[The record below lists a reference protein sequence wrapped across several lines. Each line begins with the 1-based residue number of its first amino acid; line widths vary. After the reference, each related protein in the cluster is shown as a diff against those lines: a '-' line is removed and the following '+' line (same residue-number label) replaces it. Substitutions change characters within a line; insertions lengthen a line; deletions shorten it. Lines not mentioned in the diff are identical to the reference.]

1 MKLVLLEDE
10 QPALRHLKRM
20 IEEVAPHAAIVAHF
34 DAVESAIGWFQFNTD
49 YDLIIS
55 DIQLSDGLS
64 LAIFRQVKMT
74 KPIIFTTAFDQYAI
88 EAFKVNGID
97 YLLKPVKA
105 EELGKAIE
113 KYKTLFR
120 SNEQSAWDFEKLI
133 KQVTNQE
140 KIYRTRL
147 LVHFRDELK
156 SIPTDNIAFIH
167 SENKTSHLYTKA
179 GEMFILD
186 QNMEELESQ
195 LDPQFFFRA
204 NRQFIIAFGSIKSN
218 HQHFNGKIKVLLTV
232 STKEEI
238 LVSRERATEFKA
250 WLGN

>member
-1 MKLVLLEDE
+1 
-10 QPALRHLKRM
+10 
-20 IEEVAPHAAIVAHF
+20 
-34 DAVESAIGWFQFNTD
+34 
-49 YDLIIS
+49 
-55 DIQLSDGLS
+55 
-64 LAIFRQVKMT
+64 MT

-113 KYKTLFR
+113 KYKTLF
-120 SNEQSAWDFEKLI
+120 NHNNQPPLDVEKLI
-133 KQVTNQE
+133 KQIVGQE
-140 KIYRTRL
+140 KVYRARL

-167 SENKTSHLYTKA
+167 SENKTSHLYTRS

-186 QNMEELESQ
+186 QNMEELEDQ
-195 LDPQFFFRA
+195 LNPQLFFRA

-218 HQHFNGKIKVLLTV
+218 HQHFNGKIKVLLTLP
-232 STKEEI
+232 TKEEI
-238 LVSRERATEFKA
+238 LVSRERAPEFKA
-250 WLGN
+250 WLAH

>member
-20 IEEVAPHAAIVAHF
+20 IGEVALQAIVVAHF
-34 DAVESAIGWFQFNTD
+34 DAVESAIGWFQSNTD
-49 YDLIIS
+49 YDLVIS

-64 LAIFRQVKMT
+64 LDIFRQVKMT
-74 KPIIFTTAFDQYAI
+74 KPIIFTTAFDEYAI

-105 EELGKAIE
+105 DELSKAIE
-113 KYKTLFR
+113 KYRTLFIG
-120 SNEQSAWDFEKLI
+120 NTQPTLDVEKLI
-133 KQVTNQE
+133 KQIAGQE
-140 KIYRTRL
+140 KVYRARL

-156 SIPTDNIAFIH
+156 SISTDSIAFIH

-179 GEMFILD
+179 AEMFILD

-218 HQHFNGKIKVLLTV
+218 HQYFNGKIKVLLTLP
-232 STKEEI
+232 TKEEV
-238 LVSRERATEFKA
+238 LVSRERATEFKI
-250 WLGN
+250 WLGS

>member
-1 MKLVLLEDE
+1 MRLVLLEDE

-20 IEEVAPHAAIVAHF
+20 IGEVAPHATVVAHF
-34 DAVESAIGWFQFNTD
+34 DEVESAIGWFQSNAD

-105 EELGKAIE
+105 EELSKAIE
-113 KYKTLFR
+113 KYKTLF
-120 SNEQSAWDFEKLI
+120 NHNNQPPLDVEKLI
-133 KQVTNQE
+133 KQIAGQE
-140 KIYRTRL
+140 KVYRTRL

-156 SIPTDNIAFIH
+156 SIPVESIAFIH
-167 SENKTSHLYTKA
+167 SENKVSHLFSKS

-186 QNMEELESQ
+186 QNMEELEAQ
-195 LDPQFFFRA
+195 LNPQIFFRA
-204 NRQFIIAFGSIKSN
+204 NRQFIISFSSIKSN
-218 HQHFNGKIKVLLTV
+218 HQHFNGKIKVLLTLP
-232 STKEEI
+232 TKDEV
-238 LVSRERATEFKA
+238 LVSRERAPEFKA
-250 WLGN
+250 WLGS